1 MSTLQLPYIVAL
13 IVILLLVPM
22 VVLVL
27 VRIFIPLEEAVEAS
41 PEIMAEQVP
50 GFETLSEFWQ
60 SMIPHLIEL
69 RDRLIK
75 AFLALGITTAI
86 GFWIVNSDLLFGM
99 KLPDF
104 LVTHLAPDITL
115 QGIGVGEVFISY
127 MRIALV
133 VGVALAMPVIIYQLV
148 AFFSPALLPAEK
160 RMVYTALPFVT
171 ELFLAGLAFGW
182 FFTVPAALQFLLGYG
197 QTALIKTQPTV
208 DSFMGTVATL
218 LMVNGLVFQ
227 LPAVIYLLAR
237 LGVVNTKMLSQT
249 RRYAIVVITVIAA
262 FITPTG
268 DPFNLMLLAVPM
280 YLLYEL
286 GILLTRFVPKKP
298 EEGGLPAGA

>member
-1 MSTLQLPYIVAL
+1 MTPQQLPYIVAL
-13 IVILLLVPM
+13 FVILLLVPLVV
-22 VVLVL
+22 VVLVRLL
-27 VRIFIPLEEAVEAS
+27 VPLEETA
-41 PEIMAEQVP
+41 EISMENPAEMVP

-60 SMIPHLIEL
+60 GMIPHLIEL
-69 RDRLIK
+69 RDRLVK
-75 AFLALGITTAI
+75 AFLAIGIGTSL
-86 GFWIVNSDLLFGM
+86 GFWIVNSETLLGM

-104 LVTHLAPDITL
+104 LVYHLAQGTQL
-115 QGIGVGEVFISY
+115 QGIGVGEVFVSY

-133 VGVALAMPVIIYQLV
+133 VGVAIAMPVIVYQLI
-148 AFFSPALLPAEK
+148 AFFAPALLPAEK

-171 ELFLAGLAFGW
+171 ELFLAGVAFGW

-197 QTALIKTQPTV
+197 QSETVQTHPTV

-218 LMVNGLVFQ
+218 LLVNGLVFQ

-249 RRYAIVVITVIAA
+249 RRYAIVVITVISAL
-262 FITPTG
+262 ITPTG
-268 DPFNLMLLAVPM
+268 DPFNLMLLAAPM

-298 EEGGLPAGA
+298 VEEEEMAA